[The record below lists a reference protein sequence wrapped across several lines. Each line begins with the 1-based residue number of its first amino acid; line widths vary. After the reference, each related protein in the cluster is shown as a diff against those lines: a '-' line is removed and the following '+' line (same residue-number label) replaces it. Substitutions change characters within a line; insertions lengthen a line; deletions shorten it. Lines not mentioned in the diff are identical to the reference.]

1 MYALQCMRDED
12 LEIWMGDFLHI
23 NKDNHLYVEIGMP
36 DWYAET
42 FTKGSFISR
51 NGDKICDSKIDKARI
66 FETKRE
72 ARDFLKERISIN
84 SEVDKYLSTSFA
96 AACRLFDIVPITIV
110 RT

>member
-1 MYALQCMRDED
+1 MYALQCTRDED
-12 LEIWMGDFLHI
+12 LEIWMGDFLQVS
-23 NKDNHLYVEIGMP
+23 KTNHRYAEIGMP

-51 NGDKICDSKIDKARI
+51 HSSKICDDKIDKARI

-84 SEVDKYLSTSFA
+84 SEVDKLLSTSFA
-96 AACRLFDIVPITIV
+96 ATCRLFDIVSIAIV
-110 RT
+110 RA